1 MFFICLWKREKLSTD
16 TKSMYSARLSQHFL
30 VQDMQENVQTEEEIA
45 KIADPWKAPR
55 HPEVKTTPPDEKGVS
70 AGRGGA
76 KQRTTAALPRR
87 GRTTA
92 RTNMRRR
99 QSSIMSS
106 KKRGN
111 HGKSMAVRGSLLI
124 NDSNS
129 HYSGRRRVSVE
140 GNSIMVSGTEDEEKR
155 IEVPRNIKRMT
166 CMSQQVADLPQLGH
180 YPVKYELPDWMADK
194 ALGVFDVHSEVRN
207 KCLEIIGHKW
217 FLNLSMAFALLGVF
231 SIFMEEPVGQPNE
244 FSGFIFGADVVVA
257 LFFLVHLL
265 IHAVAQGLIFTPD
278 GYLLELWNAFD
289 TFLLTVDLL
298 SLISWEDQI
307 EKFVRMVL
315 TLRILRIISRN
326 EGMRQAAS
334 SLAATMPVIASMLT
348 MALFIFIVFGI
359 VGVRLYGGLFFS
371 CNDESV
377 LGKLDCVGVFED
389 ERGFLIARS
398 WRQLPYNFD
407 TVFKAVLTL
416 FEAATLDEW
425 VTIMFHAM
433 DVNDEHMQPRQNVNP
448 QAAVYFV
455 LFILIGSFFV
465 IRSFVGV
472 FIDQFGVESG
482 SKLLTERQ
490 KLFRDMYRISQ
501 HMKPVKAIPRPT
513 KGFRKWCFDLLVN
526 RKTEYA
532 TALLVF
538 ANCVVL
544 ATTHYS
550 QSETWSQALKIIDL
564 VFVMLYVLE
573 AGMKIYAFG
582 PKAWKLNEWNLYE
595 GFIAAVSLGF
605 LMPEEGT
612 WRGNWALSI
621 GIFRVFRFIRYS
633 DSLKMFLR
641 TTIVSFPAL
650 IHIIGLLVAVIFIFS
665 GVGTQYFAHVKHGEF
680 LTRQENFEKF
690 QNSFLVL
697 FHCMT
702 GEGWR
707 NIMNDLKV
715 QPPRCTVNEFQNDC
729 GYPWGSVIF
738 FVTFIILCGYIFTN
752 LFVAAILDYVTF
764 GILRE
769 MSVVSPSHLL
779 GFQTKWTEVDPD
791 ATGKVGMHRCMEF
804 CMTLGAPLGNKR
816 PPPSWRRRVR
826 SELLYYRLSTGH
838 VAFQHMLD
846 CLLLSKVGLHGL
858 TYDMAIER
866 EKEKQDIMILGATV
880 TIQALIR
887 GFLVRRRLAA
897 GSPIQSL
904 APEGTSVKLTRMP
917 TRKLVGGDKSMVIV
931 EDEEEEDDD

>member
-1 MFFICLWKREKLSTD
+1 
-16 TKSMYSARLSQHFL
+16 
-30 VQDMQENVQTEEEIA
+30 
-45 KIADPWKAPR
+45 
-55 HPEVKTTPPDEKGVS
+55 
-70 AGRGGA
+70 
-76 KQRTTAALPRR
+76 
-87 GRTTA
+87 
-92 RTNMRRR
+92 
-99 QSSIMSS
+99 
-106 KKRGN
+106 
-111 HGKSMAVRGSLLI
+111 MAVRGSLLI
-124 NDSNS
+124 NDSNN

-140 GNSIMVSGTEDEEKR
+140 GNSIMVTGAEDGEAR

-166 CMSQQVADLPQLGH
+166 CMSRQVADLPQLGN

-194 ALGVFDVHSEVRN
+194 SLGVFDVHSEVRT
-207 KCLEIIGHKW
+207 KCLGIIGHKW
-217 FLNLSMAFALLGVF
+217 FINISMAFSLLGVF
-231 SIFMEEPVGQPNE
+231 SIFMEEPVGQLNE

-257 LFFLVHLL
+257 LFFVFHLL

-278 GYLLELWNAFD
+278 GYLLELWNAVD
-289 TFLLTVDLL
+289 TILLIVDLL

-315 TLRILRIISRN
+315 TLRTLRIISRN

-334 SLAATMPVIASMLT
+334 SLAATMPVIASMLS

-359 VGVRLYGGLFFS
+359 VGVRLYGGLFMR

-425 VTIMFHAM
+425 VSIMFHAM
-433 DVNDEHMQPRQNVNP
+433 DVKDEHMQPRQNVNP

-501 HMKPVKAIPRPT
+501 HMKPVQAIPRPT
-513 KGFRKWCFDLLVN
+513 KGFRKGCYDLLVN

-550 QSETWSQALKIIDL
+550 QSEAWSRALKAIDL
-564 VFVMLYVLE
+564 VFVLLYVLE

-582 PKAWKLNEWNLYE
+582 PKKWKMNEWNVYE

-605 LMPEEGT
+605 LMPEDGT
-612 WRGNWALSI
+612 WRGNWVLSI

-641 TTIVSFPAL
+641 TTIVSLPAL
-650 IHIIGLLVAVIFIFS
+650 IHIIGLLVAIIFIFS

-779 GFQTKWTEVDPD
+779 GFQTKWTEFDPD
-791 ATGKVGMHRCMEF
+791 AKGTIGIHQCLEF
-804 CMTLGAPLGNKR
+804 CVALGAPLGNKR
-816 PPPSWRRRVR
+816 PPSSWRRRVR
-826 SELLYYRLSTGH
+826 SELLFYRLSTGH

-887 GFLVRRRLAA
+887 GFLTRRRLAL
-897 GSPIQSL
+897 GSPVHTPV
-904 APEGTSVKLTRMP
+904 AAVARPEVSVKLTRMA
-917 TRKLVGGDKSMVIV
+917 TRKLVGGHKPMVIV
-931 EDEEEEDDD
+931 EENDDEDDEV